1 MTPIAK
7 SSNPSNLLELSI
19 LKHKKSTDLKN
30 NDWLGKI
37 VDYYFDENPRKR
49 QWFIR
54 NVRKRTDQEKKKIW
68 KAVLARKNKTSSKKS
83 KKTKSPESVQIAN
96 SVDAEFVLEFLLDQP
111 FVPEP
116 DCDEQQLITIVWSD
130 EEWDCLML
138 LVWHARKNDPSET
151 LVGLVNK
158 VMPEFPNDRRQTIHS
173 SNEVEPLIEKLKA
186 HDQKILDIVQDLE
199 DAKIHIELLEE
210 DRKKIPSRDEVLNSL
225 TNEEVSDNFRQR
237 VLDQCSPEDIV
248 KQFPADILFSNIQ
261 FSEIVSYVMKESI
274 EMVSASQNQILDA
287 VKELTST
294 IKQIQFQQNVLQ
306 AKPSMPP
313 MPSMPMPRPMS
324 RLPKVTIV
332 GLKSDQYQEIEKRL
346 SSRANFNFVDK
357 NRHADI
363 VPSGHDLVV
372 LATAFISHAD
382 QACVKKS
389 IEGTSTKLIYH
400 HGGVNKLVRELDMQ
414 LSKITAMM

>member
-1 MTPIAK
+1 MGFQLPST
-7 SSNPSNLLELSI
+7 PSNLLGLSN
-19 LKHKKSTDLKN
+19 LKNKKPIDLKN
-30 NDWLGKI
+30 NDWLEKI
-37 VDYYFDENPRKR
+37 VDYYFDENPAKR

-54 NVRKRTDQEKKKIW
+54 NLQKRTDQEKKKIW
-68 KAVLARKNKTSSKKS
+68 EAVLARKNKKHP
-83 KKTKSPESVQIAN
+83 KKTKKVKRPELVQISN
-96 SVDAEFVLEFLLDQP
+96 SVAPEFVLEFVMEQP
-111 FVPEP
+111 IAPEP
-116 DCDEQQLITIVWSD
+116 DCDEQQSVVWTD
-130 EEWDCLML
+130 EEWERLTI
-138 LVWHARKNDPSET
+138 LVWHARKNDPSEN

-158 VMPEFPNDRRQTIHS
+158 VMSEFPNDRRQTIHS
-173 SNEVEPLIEKLKA
+173 SNEVDPLIEKLKA
-186 HDQKILDIVQDLE
+186 HDQKILNTVQDLE

-210 DRKKIPSRDEVLNSL
+210 ERKNVPSRDQILSSL
-225 TNEEVSDNFRQR
+225 TNEEVSHNFRQR

-248 KQFPADILFSNIQ
+248 KQFPVDVLFSNIQ

-294 IKQIQFQQNVLQ
+294 IKQIQFQQNIQ
-306 AKPSMPP
+306 AKPSAPLL
-313 MPSMPMPRPMS
+313 PSMPMPRPIT

-332 GLKSDQYQEIEKRL
+332 GLKSDQYQEIERRL

-357 NRHADI
+357 NRHANI
-363 VPSGHDLVV
+363 VPSGHDIVV

-389 IEGTSTKLIYH
+389 VEGTSTKLIYH

-414 LSKITAMM
+414 LSKMTVTM